1 MKQEV
6 VLRKI
11 QPEDLLHVVAVHINS
26 FPESALTRLGAQ
38 IVRRYY
44 LWQLTGPHKK
54 VWATGAYV
62 GDDCAGFSFS
72 GIYNGSTSGF
82 IQQNKRFL
90 VKEVLLRPWLLFNP
104 LFMKRL
110 GEGVKLIRCYSKKRS
125 PKITVAGQLQM
136 TDYGILSI
144 AVADKYQKSG
154 IGQMLMLDA
163 EKEARKYGYRQIC
176 LTVHPDNTKAVR
188 FYEKQNWQKFYQ
200 SDSWNGAMIK
210 SLQ

>member
-6 VLRKI
+6 VLKKL
-11 QPEDLLHVVAVHINS
+11 QPADLVKVVRVHINS
-26 FPESALTRLGAQ
+26 FPDSALTKLGAQ

-54 VWATGAYV
+54 VWATGAFV
-62 GDDCAGFSFS
+62 GNDCAGFSFS
-72 GIYNGSTSGF
+72 GIFNGSTSGF

-90 VKEVLLRPWLLFNP
+90 VQEVLLRPWLLFNP
-104 LFMKRL
+104 LFRNRL
-110 GEGVKLIRCYSKKRS
+110 GEGVKLLRRYSKKRS
-125 PKITVAGQLQM
+125 PKSAVAVQSQM
-136 TDYGILSI
+136 TDYGILAI
-144 AVADKYQKSG
+144 AVADKYQKLG
-154 IGQMLMLDA
+154 IGQLLMLDA

-176 LTVHPDNTKAVR
+176 LSVHPENQKAVR

-210 SLQ
+210 NLQ

>member
-1 MKQEV
+1 MMKQEF
-6 VLRKI
+6 VLKELE
-11 QPEDLLHVVAVHINS
+11 PEDLRQVAGVHLNS
-26 FPESALTRLGAQ
+26 FPESALTKLGAK

-44 LWQLTGPHKK
+44 LWQLTGPHRK
-54 VWATGAYV
+54 VRATGAFV
-62 GDDCAGFSFS
+62 GSDCAGFSFS
-72 GIYNGSTSGF
+72 GIFNGSTSGF
-82 IQQNKRFL
+82 IQQNKSFL
-90 VKEVLLRPWLLFNP
+90 VKEVLLRPWLIFNP

-110 GEGVKLIRCYSKKRS
+110 GEGVKLLRRASKKRS
-125 PKITVAGQLQM
+125 PKSAAGGESPM

-176 LTVHPDNTKAVR
+176 LTVHPDNQKAVR

-200 SDSWNGAMIK
+200 SDCWNGAMIK
-210 SLQ
+210 NL

>member
-1 MKQEV
+1 MKQEF
-6 VLRKI
+6 VLKELE
-11 QPEDLLHVVAVHINS
+11 PEDLRQVVGVHINS
-26 FPESALTRLGAQ
+26 FPESALTKLGAK

-44 LWQLTGPHKK
+44 LWQLTGPHRK
-54 VWATGAYV
+54 VRATGAFI
-62 GDDCAGFSFS
+62 GNDCAGFSFS
-72 GIYNGSTSGF
+72 GIFNGSTSGF
-82 IQQNKRFL
+82 IQQNKGFL

-110 GEGVKLIRCYSKKRS
+110 GEGVKLLRRSSKKRS
-125 PKITVAGQLQM
+125 PKSAAGESQM

-154 IGQMLMLDA
+154 IGQMLMIDA

-176 LTVHPDNTKAVR
+176 LTVHPDNQKAVR

-210 SLQ
+210 NLS

>member
-1 MKQEV
+1 MKREV
-6 VLRKI
+6 VLKKL
-11 QPEDLLHVVAVHINS
+11 QPEDLPHVAGVHINS
-26 FPESALTRLGAQ
+26 FPESALTKLGAP

-44 LWQLTGPHKK
+44 LWQLTGSHRK
-54 VWATGAYV
+54 VRAIGAFV

-72 GIYNGSTSGF
+72 GIFNGSTSGF

-110 GEGVKLIRCYSKKRS
+110 GEGVKLLRRS
-125 PKITVAGQLQM
+125 SGKQQPKSAVAGQSPM

-144 AVADKYQKSG
+144 AVAEKYQKSG

-163 EKEARKYGYRQIC
+163 EKEARNYGYRQIC
-176 LTVHPDNTKAVR
+176 LTVHPENRKAVR

-210 SLQ
+210 NLS